1 MCFPFISNHP
11 LDDTTA
17 LRCASSAAL
26 TPVYHTTISIGTNH
40 HVPLPS
46 TEPATPF
53 DLLAFGRN
61 RIQPSYVGCGAS
73 LCARCSYGR
82 CNCSMHCCFLL
93 VLLRDPGGS
102 CWTGWTQRRQR
113 DPFGRK
119 NLVGSVAF
127 AGAPV
132 IEGSRKSNAAVK
144 FDCAMIVMI
153 HLCSIATARTT
164 FHSGMVRRFLDMDP
178 IWDGIPPGRSYLG

>member
-1 MCFPFISNHP
+1 MRFPIISNHH

-26 TPVYHTTISIGTNH
+26 APVYNTTNSIGTNH
-40 HVPLPS
+40 HVSLPS
-46 TEPATPF
+46 AEPATPS
-53 DLLAFGRN
+53 DLLTFGRN
-61 RIQPSYVGCGAS
+61 RIQPGYAGCGAS
-73 LCARCSYGR
+73 LCAHCGYGC
-82 CNCSMHCCFLL
+82 CNRSMHCCFLL

-119 NLVGSVAF
+119 NLVGSVAL

-164 FHSGMVRRFLDMDP
+164 FNSGMERRFLDLDP
-178 IWDGIPPGRSYLG
+178 KQDGIPPGRSYLG